1 MKAATRHL
9 MPRAREDGLVVKVL
23 SDEVLVYDLERHKA
37 HCLNRSAALVWR
49 HCDSRTLVSK
59 VATLLGTELERA
71 ADEELVRLAL
81 DELRKANLLRAVAN
95 PQTESARR
103 VSRRAL
109 IRKLGVAAALLPLV
123 TSMVVPEA
131 AAAQSMSCSS
141 FTTQQSCENPL
152 KSCGNLQQFFCRWR
166 SNPGQCICTSSVE

>member
-1 MKAATRHL
+1 

-23 SDEVLVYDLERHKA
+23 SDEVLVYDLERHQA
-37 HCLNRSAALVWR
+37 HCLNSAAALVWR
-49 HCDSRTLVSK
+49 HCDGRTTVHE
-59 VATLLGTELERA
+59 VATLLGTELKSA

-81 DELRKANLLRAVAN
+81 DELRKANLLGAAVN

-109 IRKLGVAAALLPLV
+109 IRKLGGVAVALLPLV

-131 AAAQSMSCSS
+131 AAAQSINCGS

-152 KSCGNLQQFFCRWR
+152 KACSGQAQFFCRWR
-166 SNPGQCICTSSVE
+166 GSPSRCVCTNS